1 MRDPSRDPFDT
12 PFFKQHDRV
21 DKMLDKPGRMFA
33 GMAVLTVLLNLALL
47 AGAIVVVVLV
57 LRALGVIA

>member
-1 MRDPSRDPFDT
+1 MPLDFEKFDREVSRTATRSIPWILGALI
-12 PFFKQHDRV
+12 V
-21 DKMLDKPGRMFA
+21 
-33 GMAVLTVLLNLALL
+33 NLALL